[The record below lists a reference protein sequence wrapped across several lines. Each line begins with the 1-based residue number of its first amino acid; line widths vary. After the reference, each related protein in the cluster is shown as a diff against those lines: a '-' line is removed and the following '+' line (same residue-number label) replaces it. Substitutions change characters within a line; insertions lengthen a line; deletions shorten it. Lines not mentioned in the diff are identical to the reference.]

1 MGNTK
6 LANPA
11 PLGLMGFGMTTI
23 LLNLANS
30 GLFAF
35 DVAILAMGIFYGG
48 IAQIFAGLLEYK
60 KGNTFGLTAFT
71 SYGSFWLTLV
81 AILLMPKMGLADAPN
96 AHFLGMY
103 LGLWGI
109 FTLFMFFGTLKAARM
124 LQFVFLSLTVLFAL
138 LAIGH
143 LVDNEG
149 IVKVAGWIGLICGA
163 SAIYLAMGEVLNEQ
177 FGRTVLPIGEPPC
190 DRAAAGHHRQTLLS
204 AAAPLPATSPPS
216 APDAAR
222 YLIPSPSATR
232 PVHTRPGPSATPPS
246 AS

>member
-23 LLNLANS
+23 LLNLHNI
-30 GLFAF
+30 GMFPM
-35 DVAILAMGIFYGG
+35 DGIIGDGHFYGG

-81 AILLMPKMGLADAPN
+81 AILLMPKMGSAGRQTPIS
-96 AHFLGMY
+96 GVY
-103 LGLWGI
+103 RLWGV
-109 FTLFMFFGTLKAARM
+109 FTLFMFFGTLKANRA

-143 LVDNEG
+143 G
-149 IVKVAGWIGLICGA
+149 G
-163 SAIYLAMGEVLNEQ
+163 
-177 FGRTVLPIGEPPC
+177 
-190 DRAAAGHHRQTLLS
+190 
-204 AAAPLPATSPPS
+204 
-216 APDAAR
+216 
-222 YLIPSPSATR
+222 
-232 PVHTRPGPSATPPS
+232 
-246 AS
+246 

>member
-23 LLNLANS
+23 LLNLHNA
-30 GLFAF
+30 GFFAL
-35 DVAILAMGIFYGG
+35 DVIILAMGIFYGG

-103 LGLWGI
+103 LGLWGV

-143 LVDNEG
+143 LADNEG
-149 IVKVAGWIGLICGA
+149 IVKVAGWVGLVCGA

-177 FGRTVLPIGEPPC
+177 FGRTVLPIGEP
-190 DRAAAGHHRQTLLS
+190 R
-204 AAAPLPATSPPS
+204 
-216 APDAAR
+216 
-222 YLIPSPSATR
+222 
-232 PVHTRPGPSATPPS
+232 
-246 AS
+246 

>member
-23 LLNLANS
+23 LLNLHNI
-30 GLFAF
+30 GMFPM
-35 DVAILAMGIFYGG
+35 DGIILAMGIFYGG

-81 AILLMPKMGLADAPN
+81 AVLLMPKMGLAEAAN
-96 AHFLGMY
+96 AHILGVY
-103 LGLWGI
+103 LGLWGV
-109 FTLFMFFGTLKAARM
+109 FTLFMFFGTLKANRA

-143 LVDNEG
+143 LADNEG
-149 IVKVAGWIGLICGA
+149 IVHVAGWVGLVCGA

-177 FGRTVLPIGEPPC
+177 FDRTILPIGEK
-190 DRAAAGHHRQTLLS
+190 H
-204 AAAPLPATSPPS
+204 
-216 APDAAR
+216 
-222 YLIPSPSATR
+222 
-232 PVHTRPGPSATPPS
+232 
-246 AS
+246 

>member
-1 MGNTK
+1 MPGGK
-6 LANPA
+6 LPGSPESSRVWTLPWGPRGGHSPHQNRRSRTCA
-11 PLGLMGFGMTTI
+11 GRCFRCQTRKHCCHG

-81 AILLMPKMGLADAPN
+81 AILLMPKMGLAEAPN

-103 LGLWGI
+103 LGLWGV

-149 IVKVAGWIGLICGA
+149 IVKVAGWVGLVCGA

-177 FGRTVLPIGEPPC
+177 FGRTVLPIGEP
-190 DRAAAGHHRQTLLS
+190 R
-204 AAAPLPATSPPS
+204 
-216 APDAAR
+216 
-222 YLIPSPSATR
+222 
-232 PVHTRPGPSATPPS
+232 
-246 AS
+246 